1 MEPVLRTWLTDRFG
15 LQIPLVAAPM
25 GGAANASFAAAVS
38 RSGALGMVAA
48 GSKATVE
55 SVRVQ
60 LDEAATTGLPFGVGV
75 LGWVVAR
82 KPEIIEAVVAAKP
95 VLVSISYGGL
105 ADHFDALR
113 AAGIPVAT
121 QVGTVDDARQA
132 AAQGVDVVVARGG
145 EGGGHGRDEMA
156 TLPLLQEVL
165 DAVDVPVLAAG
176 GIATARGLAA
186 VLAAGAVGAWVGTAF
201 LGCVETAWSEVARQ
215 SVIGAGDGDTIY
227 TRTFDIGLGLDW
239 PPEFG
244 GRALRNTFSD
254 KWHGREA
261 ALAGD
266 HEATETMAR
275 AVSDQNMDVA
285 PVWAGQSVS
294 LVNKQRTVA
303 EVIAGFA
310 EAETLLR
317 RWA

>member
-1 MEPVLRTWLTDRFG
+1 
-15 LQIPLVAAPM
+15 M

-48 GSKATVE
+48 GSRATAD
-55 SVRVQ
+55 SVREQ
-60 LDEAATTGLPFGVGV
+60 LTAAAKIGLPYGVGV

-82 KPEIIEAVVAAKP
+82 NPEVIEAVIEAKP

-105 ADHFDALR
+105 EDHFDALR
-113 AAGIPVAT
+113 QAGIATAT
-121 QVGTVDDARQA
+121 QVGTVEEARRA
-132 AAQGVDVVVARGG
+132 ATQGVDVVVARGG
-145 EGGGHGRDEMA
+145 EGGGHGRNEVA

-165 DAVDVPVLAAG
+165 EAVEVPVLAAG

-201 LGCVETAWSEVARQ
+201 LGCVETAWSEAARQ
-215 SVIGAGDGDTIY
+215 SVLGAGDGDTIY
-227 TRTFDIGLGLDW
+227 TRAFDIGLKIDW

-244 GRALRNTFSD
+244 GRALRNRFSD
-254 KWHGREA
+254 KWHGDEA
-261 ALAGD
+261 ALASD
-266 HEATETMAR
+266 EEAGQIMAR
-275 AVSDQNMDVA
+275 AVSDQDMDVA

-294 LVNKQRTVA
+294 LVTKKRTVA
-303 EVIAGFA
+303 DVIAGFA
-310 EAETLLR
+310 EAEGLLR

>member
-1 MEPVLRTWLTDRFG
+1 MLRTWLTDRFG

-25 GGAANASFAAAVS
+25 GGAASASFAAAVA

-48 GSKATVE
+48 GSKATAE
-55 SVRVQ
+55 SVREQ

-82 KPEIIEAVVAAKP
+82 KPEIIEAVIAAKP

-113 AAGIPVAT
+113 GAGIPIAT

-165 DAVDVPVLAAG
+165 DAVEVPVLAAG

-201 LGCVETAWSEVARQ
+201 LGCVETSWSEAARQ
-215 SVIGAGDGDTIY
+215 SVLRAGDGDTIY
-227 TRTFDIGLGLDW
+227 TRAFDLGLGIDW

-244 GRALRNTFSD
+244 GRALRNSFSEE
-254 KWHGREA
+254 WHGRET
-261 ALAGD
+261 ALAAD
-266 HEATETMAR
+266 QQASQTMAR
-275 AVSDQNMDVA
+275 AVSDENMDVA

-294 LVNKQRTVA
+294 LVNKKRTVA
-303 EVIAGFA
+303 EVVAEFA
-310 EAETLLR
+310 EAESLLR
-317 RWA
+317 HWA

>member
-1 MEPVLRTWLTDRFG
+1 MLRTWLTDRFG

-25 GGAANASFAAAVS
+25 GGAASASFAAAVS

-48 GSKATVE
+48 GSNATAE
-55 SVRVQ
+55 SVRKQ
-60 LDEAATTGLPFGVGV
+60 LDAAVEIGLPYGVGT

-82 KPEIIEAVVAAKP
+82 QPEIIEAVIEGKP

-105 ADHFDALR
+105 DDHFDALR

-132 AAQGVDVVVARGG
+132 AARGVDLIVARGG
-145 EGGGHGRDEMA
+145 EGGGHGRNEMA

-165 DAVDVPVLAAG
+165 DAVEVPVLAAG

-201 LGCVETAWSEVARQ
+201 LGCVETAWSEAARQ
-215 SVIGAGDGDTIY
+215 SVLAAGDGDTIY
-227 TRTFDIGLGLDW
+227 TTAFDVGLRIDW

-244 GRALRNTFSD
+244 GRALRNRFSD
-254 KWHGREA
+254 QWHGHET

-266 HEATETMAR
+266 EEASQVMAQ
-275 AVSDQNMDVA
+275 AVSDQDMDVA

-294 LVNKQRTVA
+294 LVNELRTVA
-303 EVIAGFA
+303 DVVAEFARA
-310 EAETLLR
+310 EALLR

>member
-1 MEPVLRTWLTDRFG
+1 MEPVLRTWLTDQFG

-25 GGAANASFAAAVS
+25 GGAASASFAAAVS

-48 GSKATVE
+48 GSKATAE
-55 SVRVQ
+55 SVREQ
-60 LDEAATTGLPFGVGV
+60 LDEATATGLSFGVGV

-82 KPEIIEAVVAAKP
+82 KPEIIEAVITAKP
-95 VLVSISYGGL
+95 ALVSISYGGL
-105 ADHFDALR
+105 SDHFDALR
-113 AAGIPVAT
+113 EAGIAIAT
-121 QVGTVDDARQA
+121 QVGTLAEARQA
-132 AAQGVDVVVARGG
+132 ADQGVDVVVARGG

-165 DAVDVPVLAAG
+165 DVVDVPVLAAG

-186 VLAAGAVGAWVGTAF
+186 VLAAGAAGAWVGTAF
-201 LGCVETAWSEVARQ
+201 LGCVETAWSEAARE
-215 SVIGAGDGDTIY
+215 SVLAAGDGDTIY

-254 KWHGREA
+254 RWHGHET

-266 HEATETMAR
+266 QEASQTMAR
-275 AVSDQNMDVA
+275 AVSGQNMAVA

-294 LVNKQRTVA
+294 LVNQRKTVA

>member
-1 MEPVLRTWLTDRFG
+1 VEPVLRTWLTDRFG

-25 GGAANASFAAAVS
+25 GGAASASFAAAVS
-38 RSGALGMVAA
+38 RSGGLGMVAA
-48 GSKATVE
+48 GSKATAE

-82 KPEIIEAVVAAKP
+82 RPEIIEAVVAAEP

-105 ADHFDALR
+105 ADHFEALR
-113 AAGIPVAT
+113 AAGIPIAT
-121 QVGTVDDARQA
+121 QVGTVGDARQA

-201 LGCVETAWSEVARQ
+201 LGCVETAWSDAARK
-215 SVIGAGDGDTIY
+215 SVLGAGDGDTIY

-254 KWHGREA
+254 TWHGREA
-261 ALAGD
+261 ALTGD
-266 HEATETMAR
+266 HEASEQMAR

-294 LVNKQRTVA
+294 LVNKPRTVA

-317 RWA
+317 RWG